1 MSEQDSNDTATPEL
15 SRRELLAAA
24 ASVGGLAMT
33 ATAPARAAATKADFR
48 DLPPYGNGTLPP
60 GVRARLIPDING
72 LTVNILEAGFETAG
86 RPLVLM
92 LHGFPNLAYT
102 RPNVVPPFAPAPLSP
117 TAPPC
122 PCFAPPS

>member
-86 RPLVLM
+86 RPLGIM
-92 LHGFPNLAYT
+92 LHGFSHPAYS
-102 RPNVVPPFAPAPLSP
+102 RRKVMPGVAPAVYYRVSP
-117 TAPPC
+117 
-122 PCFAPPS
+122 